1 MTFDLTAATPQQI
14 VDRVAERFRD
24 GAGCCYVYDTGGRCV
39 YYDHETGNTCAVG

>member
-24 GAGCCYVYDTGGRCV
+24 GAGCCAEAG
-39 YYDHETGNTCAVG
+39 AQVG